1 MPSPLKLILISLS
14 KIKFVLNT
22 IKSIKRGLYVF
33 ALIFTT
39 SLFSQEVIPHYTTQE
54 EKDLLSSYSFS
65 RSTLTDPPVGEVR
78 TMAEWEEVEY
88 VVITWVPSFPNIL
101 RQIVEAAVEECKVI
115 ITTENEAFVSSYL
128 SSNGV
133 DLTNVIFMNED
144 WNSIWIRDYAGNTI
158 YSDDVGERAL
168 VDWIYNRPRPDDDV
182 MPSAH
187 ASLVGL
193 PIYITNSGTNDL
205 VNTGGNFMSDGLG
218 NAFASELVLNEN
230 APGNPFGVTPKT
242 EAEVDAIM
250 QNYMGIDRYVKM
262 TPLPFDVINHI
273 DMHMKLLDEETLLVS
288 EYPEGVADG
297 PQIEENLDYVLS
309 NFMSAF
315 GTPYK
320 VKRISAPP
328 SSSGLYPDQGG
339 FYRNYT
345 NAIFINKTIL
355 IPLYRP
361 EVDEP
366 ALAQWEEMMPGYNIV
381 GIDVDDP
388 GENLISQ
395 VGAIHC
401 ITHTIGVS
409 DPLWIVH
416 KPIAEAAPS
425 ETVAVE
431 AMIKHHSGVSSASVF
446 WRTEGSTNY
455 TEIPMSIDTE
465 DMWTTNLSIPESDE
479 EIEYYIKGTANSGKT
494 INRPIVAPE
503 GYWKI
508 NVDDVFS
515 TESFTAQDIK
525 GPYPNPTSGKVKFQ
539 LETKT
544 DINAVSIYNILGQRL
559 QHIKIEKD
567 ISVIELSLVDYEAG
581 VYFIHFNASEW
592 NITKKIIK
600 N

>member
-1 MPSPLKLILISLS
+1 
-14 KIKFVLNT
+14 LNT
-22 IKSIKRGLYVF
+22 LKFLNRGTF
-33 ALIFTT
+33 LITLLFTT
-39 SLFSQEVIPHYTTQE
+39 TLFAQEVIPHYKTQE
-54 EKDLLSSYSFS
+54 EKNLLSTYSFS
-65 RSTLTDPPVGEVR
+65 RSTLTDPPIGEVR

-88 VVITWVPSFPNIL
+88 VVITWVPSFPNVL

-133 DLTNVIFMNED
+133 DLTNVTFMNED

-158 YSDDVGERAL
+158 YSNDVGERSI

-187 ASLVGL
+187 ANLL
-193 PIYITNSGTNDL
+193 DIPIYITNSGTNDL

-250 QNYMGIDRYVKM
+250 QNYMGIDRYIKM

-309 NFMSAF
+309 NFMTPF

-320 VKRISAPP
+320 VERIAAPP
-328 SSSGLYPDQGG
+328 SSSGLYPDNGG

-366 ALAQWEEMMPGYNIV
+366 AIAQWEEMMPGYNIV

-416 KPIAEAAPS
+416 QPIAEAAPNQS
-425 ETVAVE
+425 VAVN
-431 AMIKHHSGVSSASVF
+431 AMIKHNSGISNASVF
-446 WRTEGSTNY
+446 WRTEGNTDY
-455 TEIPMSIDTE
+455 IELPMSPNTD
-465 DMWTTNLSIPESDE
+465 DLWTTTLSIPDSDA

-508 NVDDVFS
+508 DVDDVFS
-515 TESFTAQDIK
+515 TETFTSQDIK
-525 GPYPNPTSGKVKFQ
+525 GPYPNPTYGQVKFQ
-539 LETKT
+539 LLATGN
-544 DINAVSIYNILGQRL
+544 INSISIYNVLGQRL
-559 QHIKIEKD
+559 QVIEAQKD
-567 ISVIELSLVDYEAG
+567 ISILELSLENYEAG
-581 VYFIHFNASEW
+581 VYFVHFNTSEW
-592 NITKKIIK
+592 NLVKKVIK
-600 N
+600 K

>member
-1 MPSPLKLILISLS
+1 
-14 KIKFVLNT
+14 LNT
-22 IKSIKRGLYVF
+22 IKSIQRGLYVF
-33 ALIFTT
+33 SLIFTT
-39 SLFSQEVIPHYTTQE
+39 SLFSQEVIPHYKTQE
-54 EKDLLSSYSFS
+54 EKDLLSTYSFS

-88 VVITWVPSFPNIL
+88 LVVTWVPSFPNIL

-115 ITTENEAFVSSYL
+115 ITTENEFLVSNYL
-128 SSNGV
+128 SANGV
-133 DLTNVIFMNED
+133 DLTNVTFMNED
-144 WNSIWIRDYAGNTI
+144 WNTIWIRDYAGNTI

-230 APGNPFGVTPKT
+230 APGNTFGVTPKT

-416 KPIAEAAPS
+416 QPIAEAAPS

-431 AMIKHHSGVSSASVF
+431 AMIKHNSGVSSASVF
-446 WRTEGSTNY
+446 WRTEGSTSY

-539 LETKT
+539 LETT
-544 DINAVSIYNILGQRL
+544 NDINAVSIYNILGQRL
-559 QHIKIEKD
+559 QNIEIEKN
-567 ISVIELSLVDYEAG
+567 ISVLELSLEDYEAG